1 MSKRRLMTA
10 LSRYLVN
17 PLVTLAIRFRLVNG
31 WALLETRGRKTGKP
45 RRNPVGNGLEG
56 DTFWIVAEHGR
67 KAGYVRNIA
76 ADPRVRLF
84 VDGRWRTGTATV
96 MPDDDPLE
104 RQQRLPGLNAR
115 MVRAVGTELLT
126 VRIDLEPE

>member
-10 LSRYLVN
+10 LSRYLMN

-31 WALLETRGRKTGKP
+31 WALLETRGRKTGRP
-45 RRNPVGNGLEG
+45 RRNPVGSGLDG

-76 ADPRVRLF
+76 AEPRVRVF
-84 VDGRWRTGTATV
+84 VQGRWRTGTAQAV
-96 MPDDDPLE
+96 PDDDPLE
-104 RQQRLPGLNAR
+104 RQRTLPKLNAR
-115 MVRAVGTELLT
+115 MVRMVGTDLLT
-126 VRIDLEPE
+126 VRIDLDPE